1 LCCIFAYKCLLGSVA
16 KYIIFVF
23 LFISSLAFADDYSFA
38 IRGTYHKKNLL
49 IENPYS
55 YQYNQYSITKIVL
68 NNSQVNINPKSS
80 VIEVNLSHL
89 KENDSVVVVVFHRKW
104 GKPKAINF
112 YHLLHEN
119 KSEEERID
127 IYEGYYF
134 DKPIF
139 FESPYNDDDECIKS
153 VWLNGKKIKEQVK
166 TSAFQVD
173 PEKFGVIK
181 GQKVK
186 IEIKHHPKCKPKLLN
201 PQVIRLQDHFVFE
214 NVSLKGKLLEWKT
227 LNEKTSGV
235 FFVEHFFN
243 ENWVVI
249 QEVKITKPNGKY
261 GTYVEH
267 ISGDNIYRIKYVEEL
282 PYHEETISIS
292 LEHFEDTKPC
302 NFYPQNVEKK
312 LHLTK
317 ETYYEITDDSGK
329 HITYGRGI
337 EIDVS
342 NYTDGVY
349 MLYFDNEIGKF
360 YKKK

>member
-1 LCCIFAYKCLLGSVA
+1 MGSA
-16 KYIIFVF
+16 NKYIVLLLF
-23 LFISSLAFADDYSFA
+23 LVVINGFSQEYNYT

-49 IENPYS
+49 IENPFS
-55 YQYNQYSITKIVL
+55 YQYNQYSITKILL
-68 NNSQVNINPKSS
+68 NNTQVNINPKSS

-89 KENDSVVVVVFHRKW
+89 KENDSVVVNIYHKNW
-104 GKPKAINF
+104 GKPKAIN
-112 YHLLHEN
+112 YYQLIHEN
-119 KSEEERID
+119 KVDEERTD

-134 DKPIF
+134 DKKLF
-139 FESPYNDDDECIKS
+139 FENPYDDDTEEYCIKS
-153 VWLNGKKIKEQVK
+153 VWLNGKKITEDTKATALEIK
-166 TSAFQVD
+166 
-173 PEKFGVIK
+173 PEKYGIIK
-181 GQKVK
+181 GQKLK
-186 IEIKHHPKCKPKLLN
+186 IEVKHSSKCKPKLLN

-227 LNEKTSGV
+227 INEKSTGQ

-243 ENWVVI
+243 ENWVVLE
-249 QEVKITKPNGKY
+249 EVKITKMNGKY

-267 ISGDNIYRIKYVEEL
+267 ISGDNMYRIKYVEEL
-282 PYHEETISIS
+282 PYHEETLSNS
-292 LEHFEDTKPC
+292 VEFFEDTKPC

-317 ETYYEITDDSGK
+317 DTYFEITDISGK
-329 HITYGRGI
+329 HITYGKGM

-342 NYTDGVY
+342 KYEDGVY